1 MTSYR
6 DAVASGEFR
15 ALFVGRA
22 AGAAAATMQQ
32 LAISVLIYART
43 GSPLLAVLAF
53 AAGSL
58 PQLLGAMTLMA
69 AADRL
74 PPRRLLAG
82 WQLLRALAVAL
93 LATGVLPVWGA
104 LVLLLAAGA
113 CDGVAAGAGYA
124 LLADVLPGQYVL
136 GRSILNMADGAMQI
150 AGYGTGGVLI
160 AALGPYQALWAAT
173 ALTALA
179 AAFYRCGLRRRASR
193 IADRGHA
200 SFRQTWHNNK
210 MLLSGPRTRILL
222 LAQWLP
228 NGLIVGAEALYVP
241 YAGRNAGILFTAA
254 AAGMLAGDTIIG
266 RWTTARQ
273 RARLTSPLYALLAAP
288 YLAFLARPG
297 PIEAA
302 ALVAAASFGYAAC
315 LGVQERFLQVV
326 PGRISGHALG
336 FAGAGMMT
344 AQAMA
349 IACAGALADVL
360 PAGTVMALAGATSL
374 LTTGF
379 LLPRLR
385 SGKRPAKPGKR
396 PRLWR
401 PAGHRAEEAAGV
413 VPRCRAAPP
422 RTGPGRGGDAAVRRV
437 AHPPDYGNQ
446 IRQIRSA
453 VVPDRTSPTRTRLAR
468 PCAS

>member
-15 ALFVGRA
+15 ALFSGRA

-43 GSPLLAVLAF
+43 GSPLLAALAF

-82 WQLLRALAVAL
+82 WQLLRALTVAL

-104 LVLLLAAGA
+104 LVLLLVAGA
-113 CDGVAAGAGYA
+113 GDGVAAGAGYA

-150 AGYGTGGVLI
+150 AGYGAGGILI
-160 AALGPYQALWAAT
+160 AALGPHQALWAAT
-173 ALTALA
+173 ALTTLA
-179 AAFYRCGLRRRASR
+179 AASYRCGLRRRPARS
-193 IADRGHA
+193 AGRGHA
-200 SFRQTWHNNK
+200 SFQQTWHNNK
-210 MLLSGPRTRILL
+210 TLLSSPRARILL

-254 AAGMLAGDTIIG
+254 AAGMLAGDTMIG
-266 RWTTARQ
+266 RWTTLRQ
-273 RARLTSPLYALLAAP
+273 RTRLTFPLYALLAAP
-288 YLAFLARPG
+288 YLAFLGRPG
-297 PIEAA
+297 TIEAA
-302 ALVAAASFGYAAC
+302 TLVAAASFGYAAC
-315 LGVQERFLQVV
+315 LGLQERFLQAV
-326 PGRISGHALG
+326 PGQITGHALG
-336 FAGAGMMT
+336 FAGAGMAT
-344 AQAMA
+344 VQAVA
-349 IACAGALADVL
+349 IACTGALADVL

-374 LTTGF
+374 LTTGV

-385 SGKRPAKPGKR
+385 SGERPAKPGKQTDSIS
-396 PRLWR
+396 
-401 PAGHRAEEAAGV
+401 PAG
-413 VPRCRAAPP
+413 
-422 RTGPGRGGDAAVRRV
+422 
-437 AHPPDYGNQ
+437 
-446 IRQIRSA
+446 
-453 VVPDRTSPTRTRLAR
+453 
-468 PCAS
+468 